1 MGHTVGG
8 GKQAYFEDIESQLS
22 EQHASFPKHKF
33 KFKIRIVNM
42 QYVGA
47 VKAVCGSGSDTNFYA
62 IPQFGEFRN
71 IPCLKLLIEV
81 FFQKGVLLAPMG
93 GAFSFISF

>member
-1 MGHTVGG
+1 
-8 GKQAYFEDIESQLS
+8 
-22 EQHASFPKHKF
+22 
-33 KFKIRIVNM
+33 M

-71 IPCLKLLIEV
+71 IPCLTLLIEV
-81 FFQKGVLLAPMG
+81 FF
-93 GAFSFISF
+93 